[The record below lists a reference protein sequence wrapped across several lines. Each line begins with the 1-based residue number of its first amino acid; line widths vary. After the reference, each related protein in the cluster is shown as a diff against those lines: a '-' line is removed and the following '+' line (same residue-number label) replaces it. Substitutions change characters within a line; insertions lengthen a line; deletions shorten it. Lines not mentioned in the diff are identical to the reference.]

1 MVSWDAHTA
10 ALSVS
15 SNWPGSPRAAR
26 TRSGDARWKEALEG
40 LEQPPGTLRQWIIR
54 VGRDLW
60 RSLVQPLAHS
70 RANSK
75 ARWDCTG
82 PCPVKLG
89 QFPRMGTPRL
99 PWAPAPVLHHSH
111 REKIFLI
118 KNQIFFFLVA
128 TCASCLWSFLCALLR
143 TWLSLFCPLASRRPH
158 LDPSESSAGWANPVP
173 SASRHT
179 PHAPAP
185 DHPREALCRT
195 CPSLSNF
202 SLPFLQE
209 ERTYW
214 LSLPRARLTWLQL
227 GLQMQRTQRE
237 ARGTAERLMPARC
250 PGLKVQK
257 YTDRHLQGQFFP
269 EAAQKGCSSVSC
281 LAWPILI
288 PFPVLSSYSRLQFPS
303 CRDTR

>member
-1 MVSWDAHTA
+1 MVSWDAHAA

-15 SNWPGSPRAAR
+15 SNWPSSPRAAR
-26 TRSGDARWKEALEG
+26 ARSGDARWEEALEG
-40 LEQPPGTLRQWIIR
+40 LEQPAGTLRQWIIR

-70 RANSK
+70 RANSN

-89 QFPRMGTPRL
+89 QFPRMGTPHL

-118 KNQIFFFLVA
+118 KNQIFFLVA

-143 TWLSLFCPLASRRPH
+143 IRLSLFCPLASRRPH

-173 SASRHT
+173 QPPFTHHT
-179 PHAPAP
+179 LRLLTIPERPFAGLAPVCHTSP
-185 DHPREALCRT
+185 C
-195 CPSLSNF
+195 LSFRRNACN
-202 SLPFLQE
+202 SGSCC
-209 ERTYW
+209 TYW
-214 LSLPRARLTWLQL
+214 LSLPRASLTWLQL
-227 GLQMQRTQRE
+227 GLQMQRE
-237 ARGTAERLMPARC
+237 ARGGAERLMPAQC

-257 YTDRHLQGQFFP
+257 
-269 EAAQKGCSSVSC
+269 
-281 LAWPILI
+281 
-288 PFPVLSSYSRLQFPS
+288 
-303 CRDTR
+303 